1 MRIIEFT
8 APLNGYLI
16 PLQEVKD
23 EAISQHMLG
32 EGFAIIPSDGQVYS
46 PVNGTIIAMYPT
58 GHAIGIR
65 SDEGYEFLIHIGVN
79 TFQLQGAG
87 IHTHVK
93 EGMRVAQQD
102 LLVEFDKASLE
113 AKGVDLTTSILFTNK
128 EEIILLEMHQPVTH
142 FSNQLFE
149 IGEPHEG
156 I

>member
-1 MRIIEFT
+1 MRTIDFT
-8 APLNGYLI
+8 APLNGFII

-32 EGFAIIPSDGQVYS
+32 EGFAIIPSDGHVYS
-46 PVNGTIIAMYPT
+46 PVNGVIVAMYPT

-79 TFQLQGAG
+79 TFRLQGAG
-87 IHTHVK
+87 IKTHVA
-93 EGMRVAQQD
+93 EGMRITQQD
-102 LLVEFDKASLE
+102 LLVEFDKEALE

-128 EEIILLEMHQPVTH
+128 EKVALLNAHRPVTH

-149 IGEPHEG
+149 IGDPHVG
-156 I
+156 V